1 MFTVIHGQDMNKPK
15 TKPKTRHSGV
25 RQFLRHPLWA
35 PLNQR
40 SSWDRLATAVNPLWS
55 LIEARARVEK
65 IVDEAPGVKS
75 LWLKPNARFK
85 GFVPGQ
91 HVLLELEINGAR
103 HARCFSF
110 SSAPRADGLIRITI
124 KQKENGPVSAAA
136 HALKN
141 GQIVRLSQAQ
151 GAFAPHQANGKL
163 LLLSA
168 GSGVTP
174 MMSILRKLA
183 DENSNRD
190 VVLLHCGH
198 HDTDIIFADEL
209 RQLAANW
216 PSLKLHL
223 HATKT
228 LGRLSNERIADIVPD
243 WSERA
248 TLLCGPD
255 GFMQVVEK
263 MFAEAGRS
271 DYLQSESFGRRSAPI
286 DPDAAEHKITHGNA
300 EQVFTVQAGQ
310 SLLEG
315 AEAAGLQ
322 PRFGCRRGI
331 CRTCQCKK
339 LSGTVTNLLTG
350 QVSGQGEELIQL
362 CISTPQSALELAL

>member
-1 MFTVIHGQDMNKPK
+1 MFTVIHGQDMNKPQA
-15 TKPKTRHSGV
+15 KPKTRHSGV

-40 SSWDRLATAVNPLWS
+40 SAWDRLATAVNPLWS

-75 LWLKPNARFK
+75 LWLKTNARFK

-110 SSAPRADGLIRITI
+110 SNASDKDGLIRITI
-124 KQKENGPVSAAA
+124 KQKANGPVSAAA
-136 HALKN
+136 HALRV

-151 GAFAPHQANGKL
+151 GSFAPRSSDGKL
-163 LLLSA
+163 LMLSA

-174 MMSILRKLA
+174 LMSLLQAMKN
-183 DENSNRD
+183 ENSSRD
-190 VVLLHCGH
+190 VVILHCGR
-198 HDTDIIFADEL
+198 TQADIIFSDEL
-209 RQLAANW
+209 QSLAAQSAN
-216 PSLKLHL
+216 LRVHL
-223 HATKT
+223 HATENG
-228 LGRLSNERIADIVPD
+228 GRVNADIISTLVPD
-243 WSERA
+243 WKTRE

-255 GFMQVVEK
+255 GFMQGIEK
-263 MFAEAGRS
+263 MFADAGRS
-271 DYLQSESFGRRSAPI
+271 DYLQSESFGRRAAPI
-286 DPDAAEHKITHGNA
+286 DPNAAEHAITHGNA

-310 SLLEG
+310 SLLDG

-350 QVSGQGEELIQL
+350 QVSGPGEELIQL